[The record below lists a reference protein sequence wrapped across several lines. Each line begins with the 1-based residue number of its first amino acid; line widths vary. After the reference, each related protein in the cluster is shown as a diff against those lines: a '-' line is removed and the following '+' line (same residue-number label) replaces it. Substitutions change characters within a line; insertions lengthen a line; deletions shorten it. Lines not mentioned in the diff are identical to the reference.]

1 MKKDG
6 KDVLFQLELKNG
18 NSQSKPLYSYLKF
31 ERLDTFLVKVV
42 QNSCIPMECNPCS
55 SRSPGEDFDFGLV
68 QKKEKKKEKKK
79 RMGIG
84 KCRVGV
90 AFFSKIDLIKLA
102 WDFCREET

>member
-42 QNSCIPMECNPCS
+42 
-55 SRSPGEDFDFGLV
+55 
-68 QKKEKKKEKKK
+68 
-79 RMGIG
+79 
-84 KCRVGV
+84 
-90 AFFSKIDLIKLA
+90 
-102 WDFCREET
+102 